1 MCGIWGCLGKEEDVK
16 MFKCFNNIR
25 DRGPERSQ
33 FLQWQDWYKLHFGFH
48 RLSIVST
55 DATDD

>member
-25 DRGPERSQ
+25 ERGPERSQ
-33 FLQWQDWYKLHFGFH
+33 FL
-48 RLSIVST
+48 
-55 DATDD
+55 